1 MGISGGQLR
10 EYQMEGLSW
19 MAKLAE
25 NGING
30 ILADEMGLGKTLQS
44 IAIIAYSTEVKNMAG
59 PHLIMVP
66 KSTLSNWMNE
76 FARFTP
82 SLRVMRFHGTKDQ
95 REEVI
100 RDVLKPGKL
109 HSERDWDI
117 CITTYEVCNLEKG
130 SLTKIAWRYLI
141 IDEAHRLKNEDSQFA
156 RTVRA
161 LNTQHRL
168 LLTGT
173 PLQNNLHELWALLNF
188 LLPDVFSSSE
198 QFDEWFNLDVD
209 DTETKQQM
217 IGQLHKLLHP
227 FMLRRLKDDVE
238 KTLLPKT
245 ETILFTGM
253 STMQKVL
260 YKSILMRDIDT
271 INGAAASKSEGSRTA
286 ILNIVMQLRKCCNHP
301 YLFPGLE
308 DRTLHPMG
316 DHLYTNCGKMV
327 LLDKL
332 LGKLFERGHRV
343 LIFSQMTRML
353 DILED
358 YLWSKQYKYCRIDGN
373 TTYDEREDRIQAYNA
388 PGSDKFIFLLSTR
401 AGGLGINLQT
411 ADTVI
416 LYDSDWNPQADLQAQ
431 DRAHRIGQK
440 KAVQVF
446 RLVTDDTVEVKI
458 VERAQQKLKLDAMVV
473 QQGRL
478 QENEKKLSK
487 DELLDTL
494 RFGADK
500 IFKSKD
506 SSITDDDIDTILDQ
520 GKKRTEELNSNLAD
534 AEKGDMYDFRL
545 DGGMSSQVFDGKDYS
560 NKPSREK
567 DSLVTMQMQ
576 FLDTGKR
583 ERRAISSYSET
594 IARMSADQGGQR
606 KLPKH
611 LKLPKMED
619 FQFYNKKRLQELSD
633 TELAMFEAKCED
645 PDYPPH
651 GMLTKLI
658 VLPADLMAE
667 KERLISEGYANW
679 NKLMFSAFVRAC
691 GKYGR
696 NAHDLIAYEV
706 GVTAEE
712 IKDYSKTF
720 WGRGPT
726 AFAESNLWDR
736 YVKQIKKGEDRLE
749 EIQRIES
756 ATAQLISMYANPWE
770 ELTFKYSSQQG
781 RTFREDQDRYLLCFT
796 QIHGYGNWDKVRQ
809 SITKCDKFKFDYY
822 LNSCS
827 SEVISKRCE
836 TLMKSAEREL
846 QERQKKGKG
855 TYTDVFPTLAASFTK
870 EGNSLLKEITKP
882 VSGTGAEKKT
892 MQDVYREKLVN
903 LNQQI
908 KEESARLSALRKE
921 LSTKTSGKEGAFTGK
936 TQKKVDVDV
945 DTSSRLIPSAG
956 PGGAKRPVPD
966 KCLPELCDFILA
978 AGTDGKEKISYK
990 LLERYPHISR
1000 RQVEETIQKIAVKER
1015 RTGDTKLLWYIKP
1028 EFEYLIPAKGTSGG
1042 GGSTA
1047 KKQKLS
1053 GASPSE
1059 SSKRARESDKPL
1071 EEPKK
1076 PKTAFFIFVKE
1087 NRKEAEQELGVGHSK
1102 EALKQLLLQKWE
1114 AVDHEGGDEA
1124 TKYIR
1129 MAEEDE
1135 ARYNKE
1141 MERFNEQKTKRAKKE
1156 KTPPSSTGGSVGR
1169 VSAGAPVPT
1178 DAPPTAS

>member
-1 MGISGGQLR
+1 
-10 EYQMEGLSW
+10 
-19 MAKLAE
+19 
-25 NGING
+25 
-30 ILADEMGLGKTLQS
+30 
-44 IAIIAYSTEVKNMAG
+44 
-59 PHLIMVP
+59 
-66 KSTLSNWMNE
+66 
-76 FARFTP
+76 
-82 SLRVMRFHGTKDQ
+82 
-95 REEVI
+95 
-100 RDVLKPGKL
+100 
-109 HSERDWDI
+109 
-117 CITTYEVCNLEKG
+117 
-130 SLTKIAWRYLI
+130 
-141 IDEAHRLKNEDSQFA
+141 
-156 RTVRA
+156 
-161 LNTQHRL
+161 
-168 LLTGT
+168 
-173 PLQNNLHELWALLNF
+173 
-188 LLPDVFSSSE
+188 
-198 QFDEWFNLDVD
+198 
-209 DTETKQQM
+209 
-217 IGQLHKLLHP
+217 
-227 FMLRRLKDDVE
+227 
-238 KTLLPKT
+238 
-245 ETILFTGM
+245 
-253 STMQKVL
+253 
-260 YKSILMRDIDT
+260 MRDIDT
-271 INGAAASKSEGSRTA
+271 INGAAKSKSESTRTA
-286 ILNIVMQLRKCCNHP
+286 VLNIVMQLR
-301 YLFPGLE
+301 
-308 DRTLHPMG
+308 
-316 DHLYTNCGKMV
+316 NCGKMV

-332 LGKLFERGHRV
+332 LTKLKERGHRALV
-343 LIFSQMTRML
+343 FSQMTRML

-358 YLWSKQYKYCRIDGN
+358 YIFMRGYGYCRIDGN
-373 TTYDEREDRIQAYNA
+373 TSYEDREDRIQAYNA
-388 PGSDKFIFLLSTR
+388 EGSEKFIFLLSTR

-411 ADTVI
+411 ADVVI

-446 RLVTDDTVEVKI
+446 RLVTDDTVEVK
-458 VERAQQKLKLDAMVV
+458 VVDRAQQKLKLDAMVV

-520 GKKRTEELNSNLAD
+520 GKKRTEEMNSNLAD
-534 AEKGDMYDFRL
+534 ADKGDMYDFRL
-545 DGGMSSQVFDGKDYS
+545 DGGLNSQVFDGKDYS
-560 NKPSREK
+560 NKEQRKEK
-567 DSLVTMQMQ
+567 DSLLTMQMQ
-576 FLDTGKR
+576 ILDTGKR
-583 ERRAISSYSET
+583 ERKAISSYSET
-594 IARMSADQGGQR
+594 IARISAEQGGSK
-606 KLPKH
+606 KLPRH

-633 TELAMFEAKCED
+633 TELAMFESKCED

-658 VLPADLMAE
+658 VLPPDLMAE
-667 KERLISEGYANW
+667 KQKLISGGYSYW
-679 NKLMFSAFVRAC
+679 TKLMFSAFIRAC
-691 GKYGR
+691 AKYGR
-696 NAHDLIAYEV
+696 DAHEQIAYEV
-706 GVTAEE
+706 GVTVEE
-712 IKDYSKTF
+712 ITDYSKTF
-720 WGRGPT
+720 WERGPT
-726 AFAESNLWDR
+726 VFSEGNLWDR
-736 YVKQIKKGEDRLE
+736 YVKQIRKGEDRLE
-749 EIQRIES
+749 EIQRLES
-756 ATAQLISMYANPWE
+756 ATAQLIGIYSNPWE
-770 ELTFKYSSQQG
+770 ELSFNYSSGKG

-827 SEVISKRCE
+827 SDAIGKRCE
-836 TLMKSAEREL
+836 TLMRSAEREL

-870 EGNSLLKEITKP
+870 EGNNLLKEITKS

-936 TQKKVDVDV
+936 TQKKVDGDV

-1000 RQVEETIQKIAVKER
+1000 RQIEETIQKIAVKER
-1015 RTGDTKLLWYIKP
+1015 RAGDTKLLWYIKP

-1053 GASPSE
+1053 GASLSE

-1087 NRKEAEQELGVGHSK
+1087 NRKEAEQELGAGHSK

-1114 AVDHEGGDEA
+1114 AIDHEGGDEA

-1141 MERFNEQKTKRAKKE
+1141 MERYNEQKTKKARKE
-1156 KTPPSSTGGSVGR
+1156 KTLPSSADGSVGR
-1169 VSAGAPVPT
+1169 DSTGAPVPT